1 MSSTIPPMFHQ
12 CRQVHKQNEIWFDI
26 PQLSWE
32 NGAILNVQINDDLE
46 DHGGKDKE
54 YKREEL
60 SFNCATKGAT
70 GWYSA
75 LLENHSPTI

>member
-1 MSSTIPPMFHQ
+1 MFHQ
-12 CRQVHKQNEIWFDI
+12 SRQVHKQNEIWFDI

-32 NGAILNVQINDDLE
+32 NRAILNVQINDGLE
-46 DHGGKDKE
+46 DHGGKDKQ

-60 SFNCATKGAT
+60 CFNCATNGAA